1 METKTLIE
9 RLEQIEFDAHSMT
22 HYPLNSILEK
32 VESVAAPISEE
43 TWVEYEPY
51 GRKRFAKLVFDTQP
65 TQLTLTIEQT
75 GGDGVY
81 ATYFTYEHIKQ

>member
-1 METKTLIE
+1 MDTKSLIAQF
-9 RLEQIEFDAHSMT
+9 EQIEFDAHSMT

-32 VESVAAPISEE
+32 VESIAAPISEE

-51 GRKRFAKLVFDTQP
+51 GRKRFAKLIFNTEP
-65 TQLTLTIEQT
+65 TPLTLIIEQS

-81 ATYFTYEHIKQ
+81 ATYFQYEY